1 MKTSAAG
8 TSGGGAPLLAHG
20 EVQARLDRLQSDCPL
35 MVNKRLLSTGPVAVY
50 ARSMSAERYEI
61 ESDPDGTWSVIDVD
75 TGLPYETGGLVLE
88 GLDFEMAGELAWFL
102 NNMDRQRK
110 RPH

>member
-1 MKTSAAG
+1 
-8 TSGGGAPLLAHG
+8 
-20 EVQARLDRLQSDCPL
+20 
-35 MVNKRLLSTGPVAVY
+35 
-50 ARSMSAERYEI
+50 MSAERYEI